1 MRIIK
6 KAPETAPTSNIRLT
20 NSKKRT
26 IIIIRC
32 SELFRQSVNFAYLFI
47 LLKINKALS
56 RGVRAPDGRL
66 PQYDNYPQVSKAQR
80 VRSVVN
86 DEHVT
91 FTHDRDKIGLTIAID
106 KGYPASA
113 RRTIYQFRWLNQLLS
128 SIKAANRLGTSVHAI
143 IPNIIIRLGRIQ
155 QTTIIATVGDF
166 LLRVKMPKT
175 AHNFSSITLFI
186 NCETKCGLLTH

>member
-6 KAPETAPTSNIRLT
+6 KAPETAPA
-20 NSKKRT
+20 NSFNAAEKRT
-26 IIIIRC
+26 SIIIRC
-32 SELFRQSVNFAYLFI
+32 LVFFSEILTLLSPLQQITTNFAYLFI

-86 DEHVT
+86 DEQGTV
-91 FTHDRDKIGLTIAID
+91 THDRDKIGLTTAID

-128 SIKAANRLGTSVHAI
+128 TIKAANRLGTMLT
-143 IPNIIIRLGRIQ
+143 PLFP
-155 QTTIIATVGDF
+155 T
-166 LLRVKMPKT
+166 LLY
-175 AHNFSSITLFI
+175 
-186 NCETKCGLLTH
+186 GQ